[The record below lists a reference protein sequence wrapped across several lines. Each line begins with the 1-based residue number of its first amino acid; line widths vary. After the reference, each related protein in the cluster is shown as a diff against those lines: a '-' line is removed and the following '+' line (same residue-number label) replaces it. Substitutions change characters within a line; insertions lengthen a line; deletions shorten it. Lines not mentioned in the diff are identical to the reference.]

1 MLLGIFMKKLTLF
14 LLLVSC
20 GLQVVA
26 KGPLKTIGNIVFTPL
41 VGVGTSHSHTKTHK
55 KKHKLSVAPT
65 AAPVVAPTVAQV
77 VPATISENMTPVA
90 QVVTPT
96 VTQLVPDMISENIAI
111 EVDPELV
118 AAYEQMMICTPTAGD
133 MLESVTPAAT
143 EVPAVVSIG
152 VKEKATQWI
161 KNAWSQVP
169 SMQMMQTNCINA
181 ADEAFFYANKHRT
194 MIAATVAAAAVIGGG
209 YYWYKK
215 SNVAK
220 KQQN

>member
-1 MLLGIFMKKLTLF
+1 MKKLTLF

-41 VGVGTSHSHTKTHK
+41 VAMGTSHSHTKTHK
-55 KKHKLSVAPT
+55 KKHKLPVAPP
-65 AAPVVAPTVAQV
+65 AAPVVAPTVAQA
-77 VPATISENMTPVA
+77 VPA
-90 QVVTPT
+90 
-96 VTQLVPDMISENIAI
+96 MISENIAI

-118 AAYEQMMICTPTAGD
+118 AAYEQMMTCAPTAGD

-143 EVPAVVSIG
+143 EVPAVVTIG
-152 VKEKATQWI
+152 VKEKATQWL